1 LERDDKWSNPGPETL
16 LRARFLCSQEV
27 RVTTLRKPAKF
38 AGLASVALA
47 ATSATVLFA
56 SQAAF
61 ATTPGDNG
69 TVKVHDSTTPVTD
82 YQNDPQDVCQFY
94 LDGFGF
100 DGAQSVTWYID
111 SWPPTGNGTEV
122 LNGSLTMDANGDG
135 YTANQSL
142 PNGHYKLFWNFTGE
156 NGAAKQK
163 VFWVKC
169 PGAEPTPTSTTPDG
183 TPTSPSPTCTCASTP
198 PTSTPPTTPPALPTQ
213 TPPVPAAPAPVAVTG
228 SLPVTG

>member
-1 LERDDKWSNPGPETL
+1 M
-16 LRARFLCSQEV
+16 
-27 RVTTLRKPAKF
+27 TTLKKRAKF

-47 ATSATVLFA
+47 AASAAVLFA

-61 ATTPGDNG
+61 ATAAPGDNG
-69 TVKVHDSTTPVTD
+69 TVKVHDATTPVTD
-82 YQNDPQDVCQFY
+82 HQNDPQDVCQFY

-100 DGAQSVTWYID
+100 DGAQSVTWHID
-111 SWPPTGNGTEV
+111 SWPPTGNRTEV
-122 LNGSLTMDANGDG
+122 LNGSLTMDASGDG

-169 PGAEPTPTSTTPDG
+169 PGAEPTPTTPTT
-183 TPTSPSPTCTCASTP
+183 TPTSPAPTCTCASTP
-198 PTSTPPTTPPALPTQ
+198 PSTPPTTPPAPATQ
-213 TPPVPAAPAPVAVTG
+213 TPPSQVVAAAPAPTPVTG

>member
-1 LERDDKWSNPGPETL
+1 MTVLKKR
-16 LRARFLCSQEV
+16 
-27 RVTTLRKPAKF
+27 AKF
-38 AGLASVALA
+38 AGLASVTLA
-47 ATSATVLFA
+47 ATSAAVLFA

-82 YQNDPQDVCQFY
+82 IQNDPQDVCEFY

-100 DGAQSVTWYID
+100 DGAQSVTWQIN
-111 SWPPTGNGTEV
+111 SWPGTGNGTEV
-122 LNGSLTMDANGDG
+122 LNGTLAMDASGNG
-135 YTANQSL
+135 YTPDYSL

-169 PGAEPTPTSTTPDG
+169 PAPTPSSSTPDG
-183 TPTSPSPTCTCASTP
+183 TTTGTPTETPTSPSPDCTCD
-198 PTSTPPTTPPALPTQ
+198 STPPTTPPVPTPTTTQ
-213 TPPVPAAPAPVAVTG
+213 VVEDAPAPTPVTG
-228 SLPVTG
+228 TLPVTG

>member
-1 LERDDKWSNPGPETL
+1 M
-16 LRARFLCSQEV
+16 
-27 RVTTLRKPAKF
+27 TTLNKRAKF
-38 AGLASVALA
+38 AGLASMALA
-47 ATSATVLFA
+47 ATSAGVLFA

-82 YQNDPQDVCQFY
+82 HQNDPQDVCQFY

-122 LNGSLTMDANGDG
+122 LNGSLTMDASGDG

-169 PGAEPTPTSTTPDG
+169 PAATPTPTSTTPDG
-183 TPTSPSPTCTCASTP
+183 TPTGTPTTPAPNCTCTSTP
-198 PTSTPPTTPPALPTQ
+198 PSTPPPTTPPASPTQ
-213 TPPVPAAPAPVAVTG
+213 TPPVPDAPAPVAVTG

>member
-1 LERDDKWSNPGPETL
+1 
-16 LRARFLCSQEV
+16 
-27 RVTTLRKPAKF
+27 VTTLRKPAKF
-38 AGLASVALA
+38 AGLVSVALA

-111 SWPPTGNGTEV
+111 SWSPTTGNGPEV
-122 LNGSLTMDANGDG
+122 LSGSLTMDASGDG

-156 NGAAKQK
+156 NGDAKQK
-163 VFWVKC
+163 VFWVNC

-183 TPTSPSPTCTCASTP
+183 TSTGTPTPTPTCTCASTP
-198 PTSTPPTTPPALPTQ
+198 PPTTPPPSPTQ
-213 TPPVPAAPAPVAVTG
+213 TPPSHVPEAPAPTAVTG

>member
-1 LERDDKWSNPGPETL
+1 M
-16 LRARFLCSQEV
+16 
-27 RVTTLRKPAKF
+27 TTLKKHARF

-47 ATSATVLFA
+47 ATSATVLFT

-61 ATTPGDNG
+61 ATAAPGDNG

-82 YQNDPQDVCQFY
+82 HQNDPQDVCQFY

-111 SWPPTGNGTEV
+111 SWPPTGNGTKV
-122 LNGSLTMDANGDG
+122 LNGSLTMDASGEG

-169 PGAEPTPTSTTPDG
+169 PAATPTPTTPTT
-183 TPTSPSPTCTCASTP
+183 TPTSPAPTCTCASTP
-198 PTSTPPTTPPALPTQ
+198 PATPPPTTPPAPSTQ
-213 TPPVPAAPAPVAVTG
+213 TPPAPAAPVPTPVTG

>member
-1 LERDDKWSNPGPETL
+1 
-16 LRARFLCSQEV
+16 
-27 RVTTLRKPAKF
+27 VTTLNKRAKF
-38 AGLASVALA
+38 AGLASMALA
-47 ATSATVLFA
+47 ASSAAVLFA

-61 ATTPGDNG
+61 ATAAPGDNG

-82 YQNDPQDVCQFY
+82 HQNDPQDVCQFY

-122 LNGSLTMDANGDG
+122 LNGSLTVDASGDG
-135 YTANQSL
+135 YTDNQSL

-169 PGAEPTPTSTTPDG
+169 PAPEPTPTSTTPDG
-183 TPTSPSPTCTCASTP
+183 TPTGTPTTPAPDCTCASTP
-198 PTSTPPTTPPALPTQ
+198 PTTPPPTTPAPTV
-213 TPPVPAAPAPVAVTG
+213 TPPAPPPPAPAPVAVTG

>member
-1 LERDDKWSNPGPETL
+1 
-16 LRARFLCSQEV
+16 
-27 RVTTLRKPAKF
+27 VTILNKRAKF
-38 AGLASVALA
+38 AGLASITLA
-47 ATSATVLFA
+47 ATTAAVLFA

-61 ATTPGDNG
+61 ATAAPGDNG
-69 TVKVHDSTTPVTD
+69 TVKVHDSSTPVTD
-82 YQNDPQDVCQFY
+82 HQNDPQDVCQFY

-169 PGAEPTPTSTTPDG
+169 PAATPTPEPTPTT
-183 TPTSPSPTCTCASTP
+183 TPTSPAPTCTCASTP
-198 PTSTPPTTPPALPTQ
+198 PATPPPTTPPAPSTQ
-213 TPPVPAAPAPVAVTG
+213 TPPVPAAPVPTPVTG

>member
-1 LERDDKWSNPGPETL
+1 
-16 LRARFLCSQEV
+16 
-27 RVTTLRKPAKF
+27 VTVLKNRAKF
-38 AGLASVALA
+38 AGLASVTLA
-47 ATSATVLFA
+47 ATSAAILFA

-82 YQNDPQDVCQFY
+82 IQNDPQDVCEFY

-100 DGAQSVTWYID
+100 DGAQSVTWQIN
-111 SWPPTGNGTEV
+111 SWPGTGNGTEV
-122 LNGSLTMDANGDG
+122 LNGTLAMDASGNG
-135 YTANQSL
+135 YTPDYSL

-169 PGAEPTPTSTTPDG
+169 PAPTPSSSTPDG
-183 TPTSPSPTCTCASTP
+183 TTTGTPTETPTSPSPDCTCD
-198 PTSTPPTTPPALPTQ
+198 STPPTTPPVPTPTTTQ
-213 TPPVPAAPAPVAVTG
+213 VVEDAPAPTPVTG
-228 SLPVTG
+228 TLPVTG

>member
-1 LERDDKWSNPGPETL
+1 
-16 LRARFLCSQEV
+16 
-27 RVTTLRKPAKF
+27 VTVLKKRAKF
-38 AGLASVALA
+38 AGLASMALA
-47 ATSATVLFA
+47 ATSAAVLFA

-61 ATTPGDNG
+61 ATATPGGDNG

-82 YQNDPQDVCQFY
+82 HQNDPQDVCQFY

-122 LNGSLTMDANGDG
+122 LNGSLTMDANGEG

-169 PGAEPTPTSTTPDG
+169 PAATPTPTTPEPTPTTPE
-183 TPTSPSPTCTCASTP
+183 PTCTCASTP
-198 PTSTPPTTPPALPTQ
+198 PPTTPPAPAT
-213 TPPVPAAPAPVAVTG
+213 TPPSQVPAAPVPTPVTG

>member
-1 LERDDKWSNPGPETL
+1 
-16 LRARFLCSQEV
+16 
-27 RVTTLRKPAKF
+27 VTTLKKRAKF
-38 AGLASVALA
+38 AGLASIALA
-47 ATSATVLFA
+47 ATSAAVLFA

-61 ATTPGDNG
+61 ATAVPGDNG

-82 YQNDPQDVCQFY
+82 HQNDPQDVCQFY

-111 SWPPTGNGTEV
+111 SWPSTGNKTEV
-122 LNGSLTMDANGDG
+122 LNGSLTMDASGDG
-135 YTANQSL
+135 YTTNQSL

-169 PGAEPTPTSTTPDG
+169 PGAQPTPTTPDG
-183 TPTSPSPTCTCASTP
+183 TPTTPAPNCTCASTP
-198 PTSTPPTTPPALPTQ
+198 PPTTPPPAPSGTQ
-213 TPPVPAAPAPVAVTG
+213 TTSSSSTQVKDAPAPTPVTG

>member
-1 LERDDKWSNPGPETL
+1 
-16 LRARFLCSQEV
+16 
-27 RVTTLRKPAKF
+27 VTILNKRAKF
-38 AGLASVALA
+38 AGLASITLA
-47 ATSATVLFA
+47 ATTAAVLFA

-61 ATTPGDNG
+61 ATAAPGDNG
-69 TVKVHDSTTPVTD
+69 TVKVHDSSTPVTD
-82 YQNDPQDVCQFY
+82 HQNDPQDVCQFY

-169 PGAEPTPTSTTPDG
+169 PAATPTPEPTPTSPA
-183 TPTSPSPTCTCASTP
+183 PTCTCASTP
-198 PTSTPPTTPPALPTQ
+198 PATPPPTTPPAPSTQ
-213 TPPVPAAPAPVAVTG
+213 TPPVPAAPVPTPVTG

>member
-1 LERDDKWSNPGPETL
+1 MTVLKKR
-16 LRARFLCSQEV
+16 
-27 RVTTLRKPAKF
+27 AKF
-38 AGLASVALA
+38 AGLASVMLA
-47 ATSATVLFA
+47 ATSAGVLFA

-100 DGAQSVTWYID
+100 DGAQSVTWQIN
-111 SWPPTGNGTEV
+111 SWPGTGNGTEV
-122 LNGSLTMDANGDG
+122 LNGTLAMDASGDG
-135 YTANQSL
+135 YTTDYSL
-142 PNGHYKLFWNFTGE
+142 QNGHYKLFWNFTGE

-169 PGAEPTPTSTTPDG
+169 PAPTPSSTTPDG
-183 TPTSPSPTCTCASTP
+183 TPTDGTPTGTPTSPSSDCTCD
-198 PTSTPPTTPPALPTQ
+198 STPPTTPPPTTPPATQ
-213 TPPVPAAPAPVAVTG
+213 TPPSQVVADAPAPTPVTG
-228 SLPVTG
+228 TLPVTG

>member
-1 LERDDKWSNPGPETL
+1 
-16 LRARFLCSQEV
+16 
-27 RVTTLRKPAKF
+27 VTVLTKRAKF
-38 AGLASVALA
+38 AGLASMALA
-47 ATSATVLFA
+47 ATSAAVLFA
-56 SQAAF
+56 SQSAL

-82 YQNDPQDVCQFY
+82 HQNDPQDVCQFY

-111 SWPPTGNGTEV
+111 SWPPTGNKTEV
-122 LNGSLTMDANGDG
+122 LNGSLTMDASGDG
-135 YTANQSL
+135 YTVNQSL

-163 VFWVKC
+163 VFWVNC

-183 TPTSPSPTCTCASTP
+183 TPTGTPTSPAPTCTCASTP
-198 PTSTPPTTPPALPTQ
+198 PPSTPPASPTQ
-213 TPPVPAAPAPVAVTG
+213 TSSSSTQVQAAPPPTAVTG

>member
-1 LERDDKWSNPGPETL
+1 M
-16 LRARFLCSQEV
+16 
-27 RVTTLRKPAKF
+27 TTLKIKKHAKF
-38 AGLASVALA
+38 AGLAGLALA
-47 ATSATVLFA
+47 ATSAAILFA

-61 ATTPGDNG
+61 ATATPGDNG
-69 TVKVHDSTTPVTD
+69 TVKVHDSSTAVTD
-82 YQNDPQDVCQFY
+82 HQNDPQDVCQFY

-122 LNGSLTMDANGDG
+122 LNGSLTMGADGDG

-169 PGAEPTPTSTTPDG
+169 PGATPAPTTPTTT
-183 TPTSPSPTCTCASTP
+183 TTSPAPTCTCAK
-198 PTSTPPTTPPALPTQ
+198 TPPTTPPAPATQ
-213 TPPVPAAPAPVAVTG
+213 TSSSQTSSSQVQAAPAPVAVTG
-228 SLPVTG
+228 NLPVTG

>member
-1 LERDDKWSNPGPETL
+1 MTILNKR
-16 LRARFLCSQEV
+16 
-27 RVTTLRKPAKF
+27 AKF
-38 AGLASVALA
+38 AGLASITLA
-47 ATSATVLFA
+47 ATTAAVLFA

-61 ATTPGDNG
+61 ATAAPGDNG
-69 TVKVHDSTTPVTD
+69 TVKVHDSSTPVTD
-82 YQNDPQDVCQFY
+82 HQNDPQDVCQFY

-169 PGAEPTPTSTTPDG
+169 PAATPTPEPTPTSPA
-183 TPTSPSPTCTCASTP
+183 PTCTCASTP
-198 PTSTPPTTPPALPTQ
+198 PATPPPTTPPAPSTQ
-213 TPPVPAAPAPVAVTG
+213 TPPVPAAPVPTPVTG

>member
-1 LERDDKWSNPGPETL
+1 
-16 LRARFLCSQEV
+16 
-27 RVTTLRKPAKF
+27 VTVLNNRAKF
-38 AGLASVALA
+38 AGLASITLA
-47 ATSATVLFA
+47 ATTAAVLFA

-61 ATTPGDNG
+61 ATATPGDNG

-82 YQNDPQDVCQFY
+82 HQNDPQDVCQFY

-100 DGAQSVTWYID
+100 DGAHSVTWYID
-111 SWPPTGNGTEV
+111 SWPPTGNKTEV

-142 PNGHYKLFWNFTGE
+142 PNGHYKLFWNFAGE

-183 TPTSPSPTCTCASTP
+183 TPTGTPTTPAPNCTCASTP
-198 PTSTPPTTPPALPTQ
+198 PTTPPPTTPPAPPTQ